1 MKKVLLVLTVLV
13 FLIACG
19 GVKKTQ
25 EAMNRGNYVQ
35 AMHRAMDELA
45 DNKSRNSRQP
55 YILLLEESFERHTEQ
70 MLSRISFL
78 EKEDNEANFET
89 IFKSYSDLNN
99 LQENIRPLL
108 PLYIKDENRYAEFAF
123 RDYTDEILTSK
134 GRLSDYLY
142 TKAKSLISDANT
154 KYDFRE
160 AYNDLDYL
168 NRINPDYQDSRHL
181 MDEAYKNGIDYVKVN
196 VMNVTDQIVPQRLEM
211 ELLNFNTYGLD
222 DIWTKYHNNPMS
234 SVSYDYEMQLAFKD
248 ISISPEQIRERQI
261 IKEKDI
267 VDGYDYL
274 TDDNG
279 AIVKDSL
286 GNKIKVDRYR
296 TVRCEYYEFTQFK
309 SALVNG
315 QVNYIDL
322 ESQQQLNTYPITSEF
337 VFEHIFADY
346 NGDKR
351 ALDSNLVALLSV
363 GEVPFPSNEEMVYE
377 AGEDLK
383 ARLKHIVNRHRFN

>member
-1 MKKVLLVLTVLV
+1 
-13 FLIACG
+13 
-19 GVKKTQ
+19 
-25 EAMNRGNYVQ
+25 
-35 AMHRAMDELA
+35 
-45 DNKSRNSRQP
+45 
-55 YILLLEESFERHTEQ
+55 
-70 MLSRISFL
+70 
-78 EKEDNEANFET
+78 
-89 IFKSYSDLNN
+89 
-99 LQENIRPLL
+99 
-108 PLYIKDENRYAEFAF
+108 YIKDENRNAEFAF

-142 TKAKSLISDANT
+142 TKAKSLISEANT

-168 NRINPDYQDSRHL
+168 NRINPDYQDSRNL

-196 VMNVTDQIVPQRLEM
+196 VMNATDQIVPQRLEM

-234 SVSYDYEMQLAFKD
+234 SVKYDYEMQLAFKD

-274 TDDNG
+274 TDENG

-351 ALDSNLVALLSV
+351 ALDSNLVSLLSV

>member
-1 MKKVLLVLTVLV
+1 MKKVLLVLTVLM

-70 MLSRISFL
+70 MLSRIAFM
-78 EKEDNEANFET
+78 EKEDNAANFET
-89 IFKSYSDLNN
+89 IFKSYSELNN

-108 PLYIKDENRYAEFAF
+108 PLYIKDENRNAEFAF

-142 TKAKSLISDANT
+142 TKAKSLISEANT

-168 NRINPDYQDSRHL
+168 NRINPDYQDSRNL

-196 VMNVTDQIVPQRLEM
+196 VMNATDQIVPQRLEM

-234 SVSYDYEMQLAFKD
+234 SVKYDYEMQLAFKA

-274 TDDNG
+274 TDEDG

-296 TVRCEYYEFTQFK
+296 TVRCEYYEFTKFK

-351 ALDSNLVALLSV
+351 ALDSNLVSLLSV

>member
-1 MKKVLLVLTVLV
+1 MKKVLLVLTVLM

-19 GVKKTQ
+19 GVRKTQ

-55 YILLLEESFERHTEQ
+55 YILLLEESFEKHTEQ
-70 MLSRISFL
+70 MLSRIAFL

-108 PLYIKDENRYAEFAF
+108 PLYIKDENRNAEFAF

-168 NRINPDYQDSRHL
+168 NRINPDYQVSRNL
-181 MDEAYKNGIDYVKVN
+181 MDEAYMNGIDYVKVN
-196 VMNVTDQIVPQRLEM
+196 VMNAT
-211 ELLNFNTYGLD
+211 
-222 DIWTKYHNNPMS
+222 
-234 SVSYDYEMQLAFKD
+234 
-248 ISISPEQIRERQI
+248 
-261 IKEKDI
+261 
-267 VDGYDYL
+267 
-274 TDDNG
+274 
-279 AIVKDSL
+279 
-286 GNKIKVDRYR
+286 
-296 TVRCEYYEFTQFK
+296 
-309 SALVNG
+309 
-315 QVNYIDL
+315 
-322 ESQQQLNTYPITSEF
+322 
-337 VFEHIFADY
+337 
-346 NGDKR
+346 
-351 ALDSNLVALLSV
+351 
-363 GEVPFPSNEEMVYE
+363 
-377 AGEDLK
+377 
-383 ARLKHIVNRHRFN
+383 

>member
-1 MKKVLLVLTVLV
+1 MKKVLLVFTVLM

-108 PLYIKDENRYAEFAF
+108 PLFIKDENRYAEFAF

-234 SVSYDYEMQLAFKD
+234 SVTYDYEMQLAFKD

-337 VFEHIFADY
+337 VFEHIFDDY

-363 GEVPFPSNEEMVYE
+363 GEVPFPSNEQMVYE